1 MEHKRRKT
9 LYKQVELENGRI
21 VGISDA
27 DLSDIEKEHLLA
39 MSDVARD
46 NLRPLNIPP
55 DIPYNMRTT
64 LLPPQCPRGHHRKPV
79 EPFIDIVRK
88 VEPVAF
94 WFSHSIADR
103 IENCELMKM
112 YMLWPVF
119 MHASNNTTTCLRT
132 REPHSVEMTIK
143 ELNFIELLEDLAELF
158 KKVSDQRSL
167 VEEAFKIG
175 WQMEKEKY
183 KVKNRYIADA
193 MSWIESTGDET
204 LYKKLKSQEKSQEKV
219 RNRVLQTF
227 FTEYAFFFIK
237 MAEDH
242 RKLSEEVKMQMCE
255 LCEMESEE
263 HRAIGKSEFEK
274 EQYDMAEFAYTTAI
288 YFSPESYVLFS
299 NRALCYI
306 RMQIYGKALTDG
318 KKAIIL
324 KNIWPKGHYRFCE
337 ALFALGE
344 IERAIASNEKAQ
356 ELCRDSQEGIKDL
369 IQQHSKFKK
378 LMKETA
384 ELAVK
389 KSKKLTS
396 DKNST
401 QPATDKESKGIQ
413 TTALEET
420 PPKSD
425 AISRHLS
432 VGSCEGLGLCVCGCP
447 SVLKSCPM
455 RCQQKGLEETNN
467 ASVGTEDGSE
477 TASVPQ
483 QKKGKSK
490 GKNCESSEKLNTVNT
505 KNDSKEGQKVVSPY
519 HTQLDLTLVMD
530 MVKSLVRDAQEA
542 LSDLRCH
549 SAEGMLSQVLE
560 ILSQYD
566 IQSLRLT
573 KIDHVVLIY
582 GHANALLGIRKCVE
596 LARAE
601 KRFKE
606 IIQHH
611 SKERFNCLAFYGI
624 GNVYLKQNRFSDA
637 LSQYVRSKT
646 MLMHKMVPGV
656 LAWPT
661 TSIVIEET
669 RPEKLEILLD
679 TCIEECKFPPKPNA
693 VCRFEQCLGL
703 PKIQIYFTDPDF
715 KGFIRLVCCQY
726 CIVEFHVCCWKKLKA
741 TAYSDKNDKDFLRY
755 PCLTPDCR
763 GLICHIVIYDTTGEV
778 KCEFED
784 KIVKKKEPHKPAVK
798 HKGTS
803 AKKHKAKHE
812 NKAERK
818 KILEEEHVD
827 QPCSGNRGKR
837 QEKIL
842 PDAVVSNGFH
852 IPWDPL
858 LSQVIQKQQL
868 IIRGC
873 PLSFPKFWDSIAA
886 WRIISVQELSEFD
899 KNTSLLPQSN
909 SKMKNLL
916 NHLYKL
922 NDRVKTRVLLY
933 LLKVHHEHISSD
945 LHKWILMID
954 EKGLQAAEGFRV
966 RNEEHLKSIK
976 LQDVINL
983 WNVSYGKNIDY
994 ELTDSLSNS
1003 LYDTLFNMSIQDF
1016 RCFVW
1021 FLAEN
1026 RNIES
1031 VSALGKELDKYFQ
1044 EMDVPSGKV
1053 PAYSL
1058 EELSNKVLKNKPKH
1072 RKKKQ
1077 NQPKPIYKLSGAV
1090 STRSQ
1095 EDDIFSEENT
1105 LSLLD
1110 PNEPFLIPEFLR
1122 RDIDEFQGFFDPGMF
1137 VNRYPVQFDD
1147 PMDPV
1152 RLTLYEYFSQILEEH
1167 GPLNLD
1173 DEILIGEYKN
1183 FPEETKRM
1191 VEASGGLKDF
1201 LLESLLFSME
1211 GDMVTLT
1218 GYDIPYLEHGG
1229 GGYQLN
1235 PTADEFTPS
1244 FSRPVPDNI
1253 DLYSDPSQPEPKYS
1267 SSGSADTSRP
1277 SIPHSDITFNYA
1289 EYSDIH
1295 NNFDQ
1300 RTLDSPDNPTSDID
1314 QDSDDD
1320 TDESSTSSS
1329 DSESSSS
1336 IDQDITVSETTSL
1349 SQENLH
1355 MGELDSNISQSFDSK
1370 SQPRNKRTAIVS
1382 VQVNIEMS
1390 HCEVNTD
1397 AFQPFESQQG
1407 DILRMEKEQTAL
1419 IEQLKEATEKYES
1432 LKSRFQEEI
1441 VSLEAEIKM
1450 TVEYSKIAKLDL
1462 NALQQDQENKAKKWH
1477 QEKKENQEKIK
1488 ALKNNIKMTTD
1499 ASDRCSRSIE
1509 EKKKQYEAYIKDFAK
1524 IHYSKFDKEKA
1535 TLEKHVKKCEEEWE
1549 ETRQR
1554 AIAAEVIVL
1563 ENRKQC
1569 ELLKIRIR
1577 VATVDRN
1584 ISMFNPVVL
1593 SNPAPQIIQQLREMQ
1608 TLKLKLKKEMEM
1620 LEAQFDEKI
1629 NSAKSGLKLNNLSE
1643 TPVASL
1649 QSPPS
1654 DHEPQIQSP
1663 PDQTRVSS
1671 SPPSGLVCAKPAN
1684 PVPAKSPGKKGAAS
1698 KKVQAKELKKA
1709 PPCPAVDTKS
1719 KNQPPAASSNQ
1730 GIAGQDR
1737 KSHAQPEPTLPS
1749 PAKPTLFDKIIHEL
1763 HDIFPHYKNAELTA
1777 FIKDFRVRNNGTL
1790 SGLTHEDIISRV
1802 TEYILDI
1809 QVRNPASTSATSTVF
1824 KAGAAMPQTLSPQ
1837 AKQPWKV
1844 VNLGNKNKWQNDLES
1859 FNEDPCIICHDEL
1872 KQNPVHKL
1880 DCGHYFHKH
1889 CIKTWLNTQSTCPTC
1904 REHALLPED
1913 FPVLCGRM
1921 RTV

>member
-27 DLSDIEKEHLLA
+27 DLSDMEKEHLLA

-46 NLRPLNIPP
+46 NLSQLNIPP
-55 DIPYNMRTT
+55 DLPFNMRTT
-64 LLPPQCPRGHHRKPV
+64 LLPPQCPRGHNRKPAD
-79 EPFIDIVRK
+79 PFIDIVRK
-88 VEPVAF
+88 VEPVTF
-94 WFSHSIADR
+94 WFSHTSAER

-132 REPHSVEMTIK
+132 REPHSLEMTIK

-158 KKVSDQRSL
+158 KKISDRRAL

-175 WQMEKEKY
+175 WKMEKAKY
-183 KVKNRYIADA
+183 KVKNHYIADA
-193 MSWIESTGDET
+193 MLWIESTGDEH

-242 RKLSEEVKMQMCE
+242 RKLSEEVKMQVCD

-288 YFSPESYVLFS
+288 YFSPENFVLFS

-306 RMQIYGKALTDG
+306 RMQKYGKALTDG

-356 ELCRDSQEGIKDL
+356 ELCRDSLEGIRDL

-378 LMKETA
+378 LKETA
-384 ELAVK
+384 ENSGK
-389 KSKKLTS
+389 KSKKSTS
-396 DKNST
+396 DKKSST
-401 QPATDKESKGIQ
+401 QSATDKESKGIQ

-420 PPKSD
+420 PPK
-425 AISRHLS
+425 
-432 VGSCEGLGLCVCGCP
+432 
-447 SVLKSCPM
+447 
-455 RCQQKGLEETNN
+455 ETNKE
-467 ASVGTEDGSE
+467 ACVGTDDGLE

-483 QKKGKSK
+483 QKKGKPK
-490 GKNCESSEKLNTVNT
+490 GKNCESSEKLKVVNT
-505 KNDSKEGQKVVSPY
+505 KNDSKEAQMVVSPP
-519 HTQLDLTLVMD
+519 HTKLDLTLVID

-549 SAEGMLSQVLE
+549 SAEGMLTQVLE
-560 ILSQYD
+560 ILSRHD
-566 IQSLRLT
+566 LQSLRLT
-573 KIDHVVLIY
+573 KIDHVVLMY
-582 GHANALLGIRKCVE
+582 GHANALLGIRKSVE

-606 IIQHH
+606 IIQYH

-637 LSQYVRSKT
+637 LTQYVRSKT

-669 RPEKLEILLD
+669 RPGKLEILLD
-679 TCIEECKFPPKPNA
+679 TCIEECKFPPKPDA
-693 VCRFEQCLGL
+693 VCRFEQCLSL

-715 KGFIRLVCCQY
+715 KGFIRMVCCQY

-741 TAYSDKNDKDFLRY
+741 TVYSDKIDKDFLRY
-755 PCLTPDCR
+755 PCLTPDCG
-763 GLICHIVIYDTTGEV
+763 GLICHIVIYDSTGEV

-827 QPCSGNRGKR
+827 QPHSGNREKR

-852 IPWDPL
+852 IPRDPL

-873 PLSFPKFWDSIAA
+873 PLSFPKFWDSVAE
-886 WRIISVQELSEFD
+886 WRIISVQELSDFD

-916 NHLYKL
+916 DHLYKL

-945 LHKWILMID
+945 LHKWILIVD
-954 EKGLQAAEGFRV
+954 EKGLQAAEEFRV

-983 WNVSYGKNIDY
+983 WNVSYGKNINY

-1003 LYDTLFNMSIQDF
+1003 LYDALFNMSIQDF

-1031 VSALGKELDKYFQ
+1031 VSTLGKELDKYFQ
-1044 EMDVPSGKV
+1044 EMDVPSGKF

-1058 EELSNKVLKNKPKH
+1058 EELSNKVLKIKPKH

-1122 RDIDEFQGFFDPGMF
+1122 RDIDEFESIFDPGMF
-1137 VNRYPVQFDD
+1137 VDRYPVQIDD
-1147 PMDPV
+1147 SMGPV
-1152 RLTLYEYFSQILEEH
+1152 RETLYEYFSQILEEH

-1173 DEILIGEYKN
+1173 DEILNGEYKN

-1229 GGYQLN
+1229 GGHQLN

-1253 DLYSDPSQPEPKYS
+1253 DLYSDPSHPEPKYIS
-1267 SSGSADTSRP
+1267 SRSADTSRSS
-1277 SIPHSDITFNYA
+1277 SIPHSDKTFNFA
-1289 EYSDIH
+1289 EYSVIR

-1300 RTLDSPDNPTSDID
+1300 RTIDPPDNPTSDID
-1314 QDSDDD
+1314 QDSDN
-1320 TDESSTSSS
+1320 TDEASTSSS

-1336 IDQDITVSETTSL
+1336 LDQDITVSETTSL

-1355 MGELDSNISQSFDSK
+1355 MGELDSNISQSFDSE

-1407 DILRMEKEQTAL
+1407 DILRMEKEQAAL

-1462 NALQQDQENKAKKWH
+1462 NALQQDQENKSKKWH
-1477 QEKKENQEKIK
+1477 QEKKENQEKIR

-1509 EKKKQYEAYIKDFAK
+1509 EKKKQYEAHIKDFAK

-1535 TLEKHVKKCEEEWE
+1535 ILEKHVKKCEEEWE

-1554 AIAAEVIVL
+1554 SIAAEVIVL

-1569 ELLKIRIR
+1569 ELLKMRIR

-1584 ISMFNPVVL
+1584 INMFNPVVL
-1593 SNPAPQIIQQLREMQ
+1593 SNPAPHIILQLREMQ

-1629 NSAKSGLKLNNLSE
+1629 NSAKSSLKLKDLSE
-1643 TPVASL
+1643 TPVTSL

-1663 PDQTRVSS
+1663 SDQTRVSS

-1684 PVPAKSPGKKGAAS
+1684 SVPAKSPGKKSAAS
-1698 KKVQAKELKKA
+1698 KKVKAKESKNA
-1709 PPCPAVDTKS
+1709 PPAANTNT
-1719 KNQPPAASSNQ
+1719 KNQPPAASSKQ
-1730 GIAGQDR
+1730 GTAGQDR

-1763 HDIFPHYKNAELTA
+1763 HDIFPRYKKAELTA

-1790 SGLTHEDIISRV
+1790 SGLTHEAIVSRV
-1802 TEYILDI
+1802 TEYILDV
-1809 QVRNPASTSATSTVF
+1809 QVRNPASSSATPAVF
-1824 KAGAAMPQTLSPQ
+1824 KAGAVMPQTLSPQ
-1837 AKQPWKV
+1837 TKQPWKV
-1844 VNLGNKNKWQNDLES
+1844 VNLANKNKWQNDLES

>member
-1 MEHKRRKT
+1 MEHKRRNT
-9 LYKQVELENGRI
+9 VYKQVDLENGQI
-21 VGISDA
+21 VGISDPE
-27 DLSDIEKEHLLA
+27 LSDFEKEHFLL

-46 NLRPLNIPP
+46 NLRHLNIPP
-55 DIPYNMRTT
+55 DVPYNMRTT
-64 LLPPQCPRGHHRKPV
+64 LFPPQCPRGHQRKPNDPVIVIVREV
-79 EPFIDIVRK
+79 EPI
-88 VEPVAF
+88 PF
-94 WFSHSIADR
+94 WFSHTSADR
-103 IENCELMKM
+103 LENCELMKM

-119 MHASNNTTTCLRT
+119 MHSTSHTRTCLRT
-132 REPHSVEMTIK
+132 REPHSLEMTIK
-143 ELNFIELLEDLAELF
+143 ELNYIELFEDLAELF
-158 KKVSDQRSL
+158 KKIADRRHL

-175 WQMEKEKY
+175 WKIEKGKY
-183 KVKNRYIADA
+183 KVKNSYVTDA
-193 MSWIESTGDET
+193 MLWIESTGEET
-204 LYKKLKSQEKSQEKV
+204 LYKKIKSQPKSQEKV

-227 FTEYAFFFIK
+227 FTEYAFFLIK
-237 MAEDH
+237 MAKDH
-242 RKLSEEVKMQMCE
+242 RKLSEEVKLQVCE
-255 LCEMESEE
+255 LCDRESEE

-274 EQYDMAEFAYTTAI
+274 EHYDMAEFAYTTAI
-288 YFSPESYVLFS
+288 YFSPESFVLFS

-306 RMQIYGKALTDG
+306 RMNMYGKALTDG

-344 IERAIASNEKAQ
+344 MERAIASNEKAQ
-356 ELCRDSQEGIKDL
+356 ELCRDSQEGIRDL

-378 LMKETA
+378 LMKEAA
-384 ELAVK
+384 ELAGK
-389 KSKKLTS
+389 KSKKPTS
-396 DKNST
+396 DKKSST
-401 QPATDKESKGIQ
+401 QSATDNESKGSQ
-413 TTALEET
+413 TTPLKET
-420 PPKSD
+420 PPK
-425 AISRHLS
+425 
-432 VGSCEGLGLCVCGCP
+432 
-447 SVLKSCPM
+447 
-455 RCQQKGLEETNN
+455 ETTNA
-467 ASVGTEDGSE
+467 ASVGTEDDSE

-483 QKKGKSK
+483 QKNGKSK
-490 GKNCESSEKLNTVNT
+490 GKNCEASEKLKAVNT
-505 KNDSKEGQKVVSPY
+505 KNDSQKVVSPP
-519 HTQLDLTLVMD
+519 HTQVDLTLVMD

-542 LSDLRCH
+542 LSDQRCH

-560 ILSQYD
+560 ILSQHD

-573 KIDHVVLIY
+573 KTDHVVLIY

-596 LARAE
+596 LSWAE

-606 IIQHH
+606 IIQQH

-624 GNVYLKQNRFSDA
+624 GNVYLKQNQFSDA
-637 LSQYVRSKT
+637 LTQYVRSKT
-646 MLMHKMVPGV
+646 MLMHNMVPGV
-656 LAWPT
+656 LVWPT

-669 RPEKLEILLD
+669 RPEKLEILLN
-679 TCIEECKFPPKPNA
+679 TCIEECKFPPKPDA
-693 VCRFEQCLGL
+693 VCRFEQCLSL

-715 KGFIRLVCCQY
+715 KGFIRMVCCRY

-741 TAYSDKNDKDFLRY
+741 TTYSDKNDKDFLRF
-755 PCLTPDCR
+755 PCLTPDC
-763 GLICHIVIYDTTGEV
+763 GGHVCHIVIYDTTGEV

-784 KIVKKKEPHKPAVK
+784 KIVKKSQPHKPAVK

-803 AKKHKAKHE
+803 ARKPKAKHE

-827 QPCSGNRGKR
+827 QPHSGNRGKH

-842 PDAVVSNGFH
+842 HDAVVSNGYH

-858 LSQVIQKQQL
+858 LSLVIQKQQL
-868 IIRGC
+868 IIEGC
-873 PLSFPKFWDSIAA
+873 PLSFPKFWDSITA
-886 WRIISVQELSEFD
+886 WRILSVQELSEFD
-899 KNTSLLPQSN
+899 KNTSLPPQSN

-933 LLKVHHEHISSD
+933 LLKVHHDHISSD
-945 LHKWILMID
+945 LHKWILIVD

-966 RNEEHLKSIK
+966 HNEGHLKNIK

-983 WNVSYGKNIDY
+983 WNVSYGKNINY
-994 ELTDSLSNS
+994 EFTDSLANS
-1003 LYDTLFNMSIQDF
+1003 LYDTLISMSIQEF

-1031 VSALGKELDKYFQ
+1031 VSTLGKELDKYFQ

-1058 EELSNKVLKNKPKH
+1058 EELSNKVLKSKSKH
-1072 RKKKQ
+1072 RKKKL
-1077 NQPKPIYKLSGAV
+1077 NQPKTIYKLSGAV

-1110 PNEPFLIPEFLR
+1110 PNEPFVVPEFLR
-1122 RDIDEFQGFFDPGMF
+1122 RDMDEFQGFFDPAMF
-1137 VNRYPVQFDD
+1137 VDRYDQQFDD
-1147 PMDPV
+1147 SMDHV
-1152 RLTLYEYFSQILEEH
+1152 RETLYEYFSQILEEH
-1167 GPLNLD
+1167 GPLKLD
-1173 DEILIGEYKN
+1173 DEILIAEYKK

-1201 LLESLLFSME
+1201 LLGSLLFSMD

-1218 GYDIPYLEHGG
+1218 GYDIPYLEHDEGG
-1229 GGYQLN
+1229 HQLN
-1235 PTADEFTPS
+1235 PTANEFTPS

-1253 DLYSDPSQPEPKYS
+1253 DLYSDPSQPEPKNGS
-1267 SSGSADTSRP
+1267 SRSADASRP
-1277 SIPHSDITFNYA
+1277 SIPHSDIAFNYA
-1289 EYSDIH
+1289 EYPVIH
-1295 NNFDQ
+1295 NNFHQ
-1300 RTLDSPDNPTSDID
+1300 RTLDSPHNPTSDTD
-1314 QDSDDD
+1314 QDSSDNDDD
-1320 TDESSTSSS
+1320 TDEASASSS
-1329 DSESSSS
+1329 DSDSSSFS
-1336 IDQDITVSETTSL
+1336 DKDGTVSETTSL
-1349 SQENLH
+1349 SQDNLN
-1355 MGELDSNISQSFDSK
+1355 MGELDSNISQSFDSE

-1397 AFQPFESQQG
+1397 AFQPFESRQG

-1419 IEQLKEATEKYES
+1419 MEQLKEATEKYES

-1441 VSLEAEIKM
+1441 VSLEAETTKH
-1450 TVEYSKIAKLDL
+1450 VEYTKIAKLDL
-1462 NALQQDQENKAKKWH
+1462 NALQQDQENKSKKWQ

-1499 ASDRCSRSIE
+1499 ASDRCSRGIQ

-1549 ETRQR
+1549 ENRQR
-1554 AIAAEVIVL
+1554 ALASEVIVL

-1569 ELLKIRIR
+1569 ELLKMRIR
-1577 VATVDRN
+1577 AATVDRN

-1593 SNPAPQIIQQLREMQ
+1593 SNPAPHIIQQLREMQ

-1643 TPVASL
+1643 TPLNGL

-1654 DHEPQIQSP
+1654 DQAPQIHSP
-1663 PDQTRVSS
+1663 PDQTRLSS
-1671 SPPSGLVCAKPAN
+1671 SPSPGLVCAKPAS
-1684 PVPAKSPGKKGAAS
+1684 PVPAKSPGKKGAAG

-1709 PPCPAVDTKS
+1709 PPCPAADTKS

-1730 GIAGQDR
+1730 GTAGQDR
-1737 KSHAQPEPTLPS
+1737 KSHTQPEPTLPS

-1763 HDIFPHYKNAELTA
+1763 HDIFPRYKKAELTA

-1809 QVRNPASTSATSTVF
+1809 QARTPASPSATPAVF

-1837 AKQPWKV
+1837 SKHPWKV
-1844 VNLGNKNKWQNDLES
+1844 VNLTNKNKWQNDLES

-1872 KQNPVHKL
+1872 KQSPVHKL

-1913 FPVLCGRM
+1913 FPVLAGRM